1 MAASIGLQD
10 GLGTT
15 FHTSFVCTVQ
25 ASFRCTV
32 NRRLTLDLRNLQDL
46 SDFLTAFCLTM
57 PLSQISK
64 YLTCHTSPI
73 YTDRGLVTAL
83 VDVIARVYRAPARR
97 AAGRGMAALTVIAVV
112 CQRCWGA
119 CMGWWRLGL
128 NDLRFFRTSSPAS
141 MQQASAH
148 SRDITVKVSTWTWT
162 CMYMEVFSSIQ
173 YTVLSSTV
181 LYVLSDCILTT

>member
-73 YTDRGLVTAL
+73 YTGSGPRDGTGRRNSSSVSGSSTACCWARHGCADCHCCGVPTLLGCMHGLVAL
-83 VDVIARVYRAPARR
+83 GPQRSQVLPNLLSGQH
-97 AAGRGMAALTVIAVV
+97 AASVG
-112 CQRCWGA
+112 
-119 CMGWWRLGL
+119 
-128 NDLRFFRTSSPAS
+128 P
-141 MQQASAH
+141 
-148 SRDITVKVSTWTWT
+148 
-162 CMYMEVFSSIQ
+162 
-173 YTVLSSTV
+173 LS
-181 LYVLSDCILTT
+181 